1 MDNYNDIN
9 EYQDDLNK
17 SIKDLLNLEVNDENR
32 NLIITLHNKIKELQS
47 NITKIIELDSL
58 QSKVEYFQILPVY
71 KDAHSLKKINK
82 QVKSLKKNITNEKAN
97 IIQEIDII
105 LKKCL
110 DLLLSIDNTI
120 VNKNKFT
127 IETKKFRELASVT
140 IFEEYKLPLAETLD
154 KVSMDIYLNK
164 YNLKKEALN
173 LEENHTIISLKETL
187 YVLELMNDLLLLSNI
202 SIEKIQNLINNLLM
216 IVQGA
221 RTEVRASIFMLEVN
235 NDNNMIRTLKK

>member
-1 MDNYNDIN
+1 M
-9 EYQDDLNK
+9 
-17 SIKDLLNLEVNDENR
+17 
-32 NLIITLHNKIKELQS
+32 HNKIKELQS

-127 IETKKFRELASVT
+127 IDCEISVLMCC
-140 IFEEYKLPLAETLD
+140 FLFKLLT
-154 KVSMDIYLNK
+154 
-164 YNLKKEALN
+164 
-173 LEENHTIISLKETL
+173 T
-187 YVLELMNDLLLLSNI
+187 
-202 SIEKIQNLINNLLM
+202 
-216 IVQGA
+216 
-221 RTEVRASIFMLEVN
+221 
-235 NDNNMIRTLKK
+235 